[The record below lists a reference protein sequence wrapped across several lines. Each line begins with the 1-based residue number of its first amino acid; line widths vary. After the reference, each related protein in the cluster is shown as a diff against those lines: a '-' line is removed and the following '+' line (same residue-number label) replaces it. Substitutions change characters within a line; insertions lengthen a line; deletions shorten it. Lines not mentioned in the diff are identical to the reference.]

1 MYMVQNKTNHKG
13 TVGHIGNNTEKLCF
27 FDITASSGR
36 TGSTTNTHKL
46 SCVQITYGAPIYS
59 QMDSFDIFA
68 ALIPDAFVMNIHQ
81 AQRFR
86 KCHIQK

>member
-13 TVGHIGNNTEKLCF
+13 TVGHIGNNTENFCF

-46 SCVQITYGAPIYS
+46 SCVQIT
-59 QMDSFDIFA
+59 
-68 ALIPDAFVMNIHQ
+68 
-81 AQRFR
+81 
-86 KCHIQK
+86 